1 MIDDK
6 IDDPDRIRRV
16 LFCTGKLL
24 LRIFWKS
31 APGMSV
37 KDVAI
42 VRVEQMYPFPVD
54 PLREVM
60 VRHHRENPRNGSGY
74 KKNR

>member
-1 MIDDK
+1 MIDDT

-16 LFCTGKLL
+16 LFCTGKVYYDLL
-24 LRIFWKS
+24 EKRAASS
-31 APGMSV
+31 A

-54 PLREVM
+54 PLREVLA
-60 VRHHRENPRNGSGY
+60 RAIANRRNGSGY
-74 KKNR
+74 RKNR